1 MSCCGG
7 KRSRYKRSVAK
18 GTDSNHLPVQNRQSD
33 AAKAAAA
40 YSTVPIQYLHNTP
53 IKILG
58 SVTGR
63 AYTFTT
69 SQRQQPVD
77 RRDVARFLSI
87 PCFQQ
92 ADR

>member
-7 KRSRYKRSVAK
+7 KRIRYKRSASI
-18 GTDSNHLPVQNRQSD
+18 GTDNKHLPVQTRQSG
-33 AAKAAAA
+33 ATKAATA
-40 YSTVPIQYLHNTP
+40 YPTVPIQYLHNTP

-63 AYTFTT
+63 AYTFTS
-69 SQRQQPVD
+69 SQRQQQVD

-92 ADR
+92 ATR